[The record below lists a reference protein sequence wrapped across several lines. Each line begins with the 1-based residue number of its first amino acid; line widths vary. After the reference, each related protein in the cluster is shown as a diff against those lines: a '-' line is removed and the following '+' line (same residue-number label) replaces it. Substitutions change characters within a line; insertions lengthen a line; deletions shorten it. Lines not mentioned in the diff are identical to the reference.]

1 MMASS
6 GHVGNGPNEV
16 TNTQHIVVGIHA
28 GHSVMQPL
36 AWSSQQM
43 HLDQWYWHI

>member
-1 MMASS
+1 MMVST
-6 GHVGNGPNEV
+6 GHVGHGPNEV
-16 TNTQHIVVGIHA
+16 MNTQHVGIHA

-43 HLDQWYWHI
+43 HLD